1 MSSADTVQPISGFEA
16 YRSKAEKYVMAAKT
30 VQKVV
35 DGLYWIVAREGLLPD
50 SNIYLVKVGE
60 RFVIFDTGIS
70 NFFRHTYA
78 AIEELG
84 FNVSQLDRMILTHTH
99 LDHSGSAPL
108 FLREAKDAEVWVS
121 KQEGD
126 YLEKGDD
133 TVVYGSFLGQRLEP
147 VPVGRKLQEGDVV
160 KAGDFT
166 FQVLHTPGHSIGSLC
181 FFEPRQNILISG
193 DVVFR
198 HGSFGRVDLPTGNP
212 QQLIASIFRLAQL
225 PVEILLPGH
234 MSIATSNGQ
243 AEIQLSLQFAK
254 QVL

>member
-1 MSSADTVQPISGFEA
+1 
-16 YRSKAEKYVMAAKT
+16 MAAKT
-30 VQKVV
+30 VQKIM
-35 DGLYWIVAREGLLPD
+35 DGLYWIVAREAMLPD
-50 SNIYLVKVGE
+50 SNIYLVKAGE
-60 RFVIFDTGIS
+60 RFTIFDTGIPT
-70 NFFRHTYA
+70 FFQDTMA

-84 FNVSQLDRMILTHTH
+84 FRISQLDRIILTHSH

-108 FLREAKDAEVWVS
+108 FLKEAKDAELWVS

-133 TVVYGSFLGQRLEP
+133 SVVYARLLGKRLEP
-147 VPVGRKLQEGDVV
+147 IPVGRKLEEGDVI
-160 KAGDFT
+160 KIGDFK
-166 FQVLHTPGHSIGSLC
+166 FQALHTPGHSIGSLC
-181 FFEPRQNILISG
+181 FFEPNHNILITG

-212 QQLIASIFRLAQL
+212 QQLIASITRLAQL

-234 MSIATSNGQ
+234 MGIATSNGQ
-243 AEIQLSLQFAK
+243 AEIKLSLEFAK